1 MKTTNKENIFESSQ
15 RVMMHFSTKIMKVR
29 KNQYNILNADR
40 KELSITNSIP
50 SENVHQELKGNK
62 DILRQRKTKRN
73 CHQQSQSQRMAKS
86 SSQNQKEM
94 ITEVGLQL
102 QKERRQNEQHSPHE
116 FLYDHLMYSMYR
128 KQTILIFKWGK

>member
-15 RVMMHFSTKIMKVR
+15 RVMMHFSTKLTKSE
-29 KNQYNILNADR
+29 KNQYSILNADR

-50 SENVHQELKGNK
+50 SENIHQELKGNK
-62 DILRQRKTKRN
+62 NILRQRKTKRN
-73 CHQQSQSQRMAKS
+73 CHQQSYSQRMAKS

-102 QKERRQNEQHSPHE
+102 QKEKRQNEHSPRE

-128 KQTILIFKWGK
+128 KQTILIFKWGE

>member
-15 RVMMHFSTKIMKVR
+15 RVMMHFSTKLTKSE
-29 KNQYNILNADR
+29 KNQYSILNADR

-50 SENVHQELKGNK
+50 SENIHQELKGNK
-62 DILRQRKTKRN
+62 NILRQRKTKRN
-73 CHQQSQSQRMAKS
+73 CHQQSYSQRMAKS

-102 QKERRQNEQHSPHE
+102 QKEKRQNEHSPCE

-128 KQTILIFKWGK
+128 KQTILIFKWGE